1 MVPVETII
9 ADRDAYFTPSESA
22 AYYGRQR
29 SLDQGIVLHHWDSR
43 FKRLNNQLSF
53 NGNLQYLLH
62 AGVPS
67 ANDIIGYDEANGR
80 VRIINTVAY
89 PNVAFT
95 SSAAN
100 PTAVGKYINC
110 VSVGI
115 EIDPLIEVD
124 GHPQQEALINAV
136 AQRCL
141 DYCKVVDRR
150 LPLRAH
156 REFGST
162 ACPELMPFDRIN
174 AKLDALWNAYKNPA
188 PAPVPTAPITYK
200 ALDVRDWLCNVE
212 PTKLWDFSAAK
223 HADMKEAG
231 RYSKNWPVTIV
242 GMATHPTGSVY
253 LMTEY
258 SLGTKD
264 PAKINAPGFQPRFT
278 KGYNRV
284 DLVQAPD
291 PQPIPPVPTPEP
303 VPAPTPEPTPTPTPA
318 PDPEEPTPHD
328 HQQDLQI
335 KWLTGTLKSLLALLR
350 EFAQNILSKFG
361 KE

>member
-9 ADRDAYFTPSESA
+9 AVRNGWFTPAEAA

-29 SLDQGIVLHHWDSR
+29 SLNEGIVLHHWDSR
-43 FKRLNNQLSF
+43 FKRLNGQPTF

-67 ANDIIGYDEANGR
+67 ANDVIGYDEAAN
-80 VRIINTVAY
+80 RIRIVNTVAY

-124 GHPQQEALINAV
+124 GHAQQQALINAV
-136 AQRCL
+136 AQRSF
-141 DYCKVVDRR
+141 DYCKVADRR

-162 ACPELMPFDRIN
+162 VCPELMPFDRIN

-188 PAPVPTAPITYK
+188 PAPVPTQPIVYK
-200 ALDVRDWLCNVE
+200 ALDNRDWLCNVE
-212 PTKLWDFSAAK
+212 PTILWDFSAAK
-223 HADMKEAG
+223 HADMKEAA
-231 RYSKNWPVTIV
+231 RYSKTHPATIV

-264 PAKINAPGFQPRFT
+264 PAVINTPGFKPKFT
-278 KGYNRV
+278 KGFNRV
-284 DLVQAPD
+284 DMIQAPE
-291 PQPIPPVPTPEP
+291 PQPVPPAPTPAPTPVPTPTP
-303 VPAPTPEPTPTPTPA
+303 VPVPTPPVITDYDKA
-318 PDPEEPTPHD
+318 
-328 HQQDLQI
+328 QDAQI
-335 KWLTGTLKSLLALLR
+335 SVIKGTLNSLIALLR